1 VVATAMA
8 AIDKST
14 PTVISGLRNA
24 VMANGYRIAPRR
36 LLLEVSQRIMKAN

>member
-1 VVATAMA
+1 MA

-24 VMANGYRIAPRR
+24 LLANGSRFAPRKV
-36 LLLEVSQRIMKAN
+36 LLAVSQHIMKAN